1 MQVDRGFP
9 IVCLVNVRGKN
20 YVNLLCKISKNTNE
34 LPNGVC
40 YPDVNGGGKK
50 QECVRR
56 NAHCGKTGY
65 RRELNF
71 KNGVQNF
78 A

>member
-1 MQVDRGFP
+1 MQAYRGFP
-9 IVCLVNVRGKN
+9 MFLFVNVRSKN
-20 YVNLLCKISKNTNE
+20 SVNLLCKISKNTNA
-34 LPNGVC
+34 LLVGLC

-50 QECVRR
+50 GKRELR

>member
-1 MQVDRGFP
+1 MHVDREFP
-9 IVCLVNVRGKN
+9 MILLVNIRRKN
-20 YVNLLCKISKNTNE
+20 SVNLLCKISKNTNI
-34 LPNGVC
+34 LPVGLC

-50 QECVRR
+50 GKRERR
-56 NAHCGKTGY
+56 NAHCGKPGY

>member
-1 MQVDRGFP
+1 MQAYRGFP
-9 IVCLVNVRGKN
+9 MFLFVNVRSKN
-20 YVNLLCKISKNTNE
+20 SVNLLCKISKNTNV
-34 LPNGVC
+34 LPVGIC
-40 YPDVNGGGKK
+40 YPDVNAGGKK
-50 QECVRR
+50 GKRERR

>member
-1 MQVDRGFP
+1 MQAYRGFP
-9 IVCLVNVRGKN
+9 MFLFVNVRSKN
-20 YVNLLCKISKNTNE
+20 SVNLLCKISKNTNA
-34 LPNGVC
+34 LPVGLC

-50 QECVRR
+50 GKRELR

>member
-1 MQVDRGFP
+1 MQVDREFP
-9 IVCLVNVRGKN
+9 IDCLVNVRSKN
-20 YVNLLCKISKNTNE
+20 SVNLLCKISKNTNT
-34 LPNGVC
+34 LPVGLC

-50 QECVRR
+50 GKRELR